1 MLVRG
6 LVRNHAGLFWLTQRK
21 HCAEIR
27 VQLAREFCEPT
38 VGRWVFRSVG
48 WARWST
54 GARTG
59 WMAMPKLRF
68 AEQFARASSNREK
81 QARRQFIGQSG
92 YTLLALPWNTA
103 QASDHY
109 SQLEA
114 IGSYKLLQT
123 RRFHRFHRFHRF
135 IIVFIVLNLSDNVP
149 FCPR

>member
-27 VQLAREFCEPT
+27 VQHARESCEPT

-68 AEQFARASSNREK
+68 AEQFARASSNRKK
-81 QARRQFIGQSG
+81 QALRRFIGQSG
-92 YTLLALPWNTA
+92 YTLLALPGNTA

-114 IGSYKLLQT
+114 IGSYKLTNSYKLDET
-123 RRFHRFHRFHRF
+123 RRDETRR
-135 IIVFIVLNLSDNVP
+135 
-149 FCPR
+149 